1 MIELMMSIKKNR
13 SAGLLFGIII
23 FMFFISTAYSQ
34 TLSEGPPGLSLN
46 EILFNADSVAKIE
59 DSIRTE
65 TTIRYRLFSVMNRV
79 HSDGTLKSSDTTIAL
94 ITQKGDEELSREII
108 SSTKSGSGKTE
119 KSEKKLSLSFDDP
132 AYNFSLT
139 DSSESSYK
147 ISVVPKSSPPKEG
160 EYAGTIEIDKQRFF
174 IRRFNLEVPDPEGAL
189 KEFAIEMDFELL
201 EGGFA
206 VPVGMRMRGFVK
218 ALIGIIKV
226 RFTGEFRFSDYEILD

>member
-1 MIELMMSIKKNR
+1 MAGIKGNR
-13 SAGLLFGIII
+13 KANLLLKAII
-23 FMFFISTAYSQ
+23 FLLFISTSYSQ
-34 TLSEGPPGLSLN
+34 TLWEGPPGISLA
-46 EILFNADSVAKIE
+46 EILSNADSVAKIE

-65 TTIRYRLFSVMNRV
+65 TKIRYRLFSVMNRI

-94 ITQKGDEELSREII
+94 ITQKGDEEISREII
-108 SSTKSGSGKTE
+108 SSTRSGAGEGKKGE
-119 KSEKKLSLSFDDP
+119 KELSLSFDDP

-206 VPVGMRMRGFVK
+206 VPIGMRMRGYVK
-218 ALIGIIKV
+218 ALIGIIRV
-226 RFTGEFRFSDYEILD
+226 RFTGEFRFSDYQILD